1 MRIIYSLNTYPI
13 ANNRWNMGNRFDN
26 TIYMT
31 AGSILYTQMWY
42 KDITL
47 YVDPIGYEYL
57 SGLPCRVIKVDFKQD
72 LELWMESKLYAI
84 EEQREPFVHLDTD
97 VFLKKPLEFEFEKV
111 IVERKD
117 IGYYCYEPLINFFDD
132 YCKDLHLW
140 DSTIPYAWS
149 CGVIGF
155 KDFALRDEFLSFYRI
170 LKNTLSDNRGDYDK
184 FIEDYPGYLE
194 IALLLEQYNLTSM
207 LKVIGIDPTVLIP
220 GSTIQEQSEYANN
233 LGYTHLL
240 GASKYHPK
248 NINKIKRLL
257 HKKFPD
263 YYRSIQDRLETA
275 AIGTL

>member
-13 ANNRWNMGNRFDN
+13 ANNRWNMGNRFDD

-31 AGSILYTQMWY
+31 AGSILHTHMWY

-47 YVDPIGYEYL
+47 YIDPVGYEYL
-57 SGLPCRVIKVDFKQD
+57 SGLPCRVIKVDFNQD
-72 LELWMESKLYAI
+72 LELWMEPKLYAM
-84 EEQREPFVHLDTD
+84 ENQREAFVHLDTD
-97 VFLKKPLEFEFEKV
+97 IFIKKPFEFEFEKV

-117 IGYYCYEPLINFFDD
+117 IGYYCYEPLIKFFDD
-132 YCKDLHLW
+132 YCKDLPLW
-140 DSTIPYAWS
+140 DPTIPYAWS

-170 LKNTLSDNRGDYDK
+170 LKKTLSDNRKAYDK
-184 FIEDYPGYLE
+184 FIDDYPGYLE

-207 LKVIGIDPTVLIP
+207 LKVIGIDPTILIP
-220 GSTIQEQSEYANN
+220 GDTIKEQSEYANN

-248 NINKIKRLL
+248 NIDKIKKLL
-257 HKKFPD
+257 HIKFPD
-263 YYRSIQDRLETA
+263 QYRSIQDRLETA
-275 AIGTL
+275 IIGSF